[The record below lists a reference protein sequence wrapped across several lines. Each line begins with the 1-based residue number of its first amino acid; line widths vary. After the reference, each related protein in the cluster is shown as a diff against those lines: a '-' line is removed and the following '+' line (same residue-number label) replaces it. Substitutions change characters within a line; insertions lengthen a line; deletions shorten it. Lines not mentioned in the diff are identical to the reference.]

1 MVAYWNTTLV
11 VFYFGILLILQILEK
26 LQLKDAYFD
35 TVKSFFS
42 DTLVPRHMQLLDSE
56 STGEGR

>member
-1 MVAYWNTTLV
+1 MVAYWNTTIV

-35 TVKSFFS
+35 TVKSFRVDGS
-42 DTLVPRHMQLLDSE
+42 
-56 STGEGR
+56 GEQDC